1 MVMPK
6 KHINLSESLIGIG
19 GMILSSLGTKVKT
32 LDNIIVEVN
41 KMIDN
46 NKNKKIYNNI
56 DSIILS
62 IDYLYLIGAI
72 EITKEGG
79 IFNVLN
85 RT

>member
-1 MVMPK
+1 
-6 KHINLSESLIGIG
+6 
-19 GMILSSLGTKVKT
+19 MILSSLGTRIKT
-32 LDNIIVEVN
+32 LDEVIIEVN

-46 NKNKKIYNNI
+46 NKNKKVYNNL
-56 DSIILS
+56 DSILLS